1 MTVTTY
7 KNTSGDYTIT
17 VAEGTGNMTVNG
29 NLNVAGNVT
38 YIDVTDLVIQDPF
51 IVLNASNSNVY
62 LSNSGVLTHTSNST
76 YAGIRYNATSTNW
89 EISSSTTNGTDGSWV
104 NLATGNGAA
113 FIAGTD
119 TEIQYNESN
128 NFGASANF
136 TYDYTNNKLTV
147 QGHQVLGNIGTT
159 PVYVGNGVA
168 LYNNTQGA
176 GGTGVFVINSSV
188 NDELVSKTKA
198 IIYSL
203 IF

>member
-1 MTVTTY
+1 MATY
-7 KNTSGDYTIT
+7 KNTNGDYTINLND
-17 VAEGTGNMTVNG
+17 GTGTLYING
-29 NLNVAGNVT
+29 NVDIQGNVT

-51 IVLNASNSNVY
+51 IVLNNSNSNSY
-62 LSNSGVLTHTSNST
+62 SSNSGVLTHTSNST
-76 YAGIRYNATSTNW
+76 YAGIRYNTTSLSWEVSGLTNASGNSGVW
-89 EISSSTTNGTDGSWV
+89 QT
-104 NLATGNGAA
+104 LATGNAA
-113 FIAGTD
+113 IAGAN
-119 TEIQYNESN
+119 TEVQFNLN
-128 NFGASANF
+128 GNFGASANLTF
-136 TYDYTNNKLTV
+136 DPSTNRLAV

-176 GGTGVFVINSSV
+176 GGTGVFVVNSSV

>member
-1 MTVTTY
+1 MTTY

-17 VAEGTGNMTVNG
+17 IADGTGNMTVNG
-29 NLNVAGNVT
+29 NLTVAGNVT

-62 LSNSGVLTHTSNST
+62 LSNSGVLTHTTYST
-76 YAGIRYNATSTNW
+76 YAGIRYNATSTQW
-89 EISSSTTNGTDGSWV
+89 EVSNNTTNGTDGSWTT
-104 NLATGNGAA
+104 LSTGNASV
-113 FIAGTD
+113 AGSNTQVQFND
-119 TEIQYNESN
+119 SN
-128 NFGASANF
+128 NFGASANLIF
-136 TYDYTNNKLTV
+136 DKLDSKLLL
-147 QGHQVLGNIGTT
+147 QGHQVLGNIGST
-159 PVYVGNGVA
+159 PIYTGNGVA
-168 LYNNTQGA
+168 LYNNTLGA